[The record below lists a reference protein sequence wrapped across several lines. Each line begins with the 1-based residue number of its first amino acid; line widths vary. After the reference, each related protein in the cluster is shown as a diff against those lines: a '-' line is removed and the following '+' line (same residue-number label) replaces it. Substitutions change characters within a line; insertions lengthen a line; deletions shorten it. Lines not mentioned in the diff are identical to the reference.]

1 MRVARDERM
10 KAYPRAQPSRTSLS
24 RDGVARTIHAKAT
37 RGARSLSPHWHGVGQ
52 ADVMLSARIQARSRH
67 TLGETRTSSLAKG
80 TSTTATLAGVEGVW
94 SA

>member
-1 MRVARDERM
+1 MSRA
-10 KAYPRAQPSRTSLS
+10 ANPRALPSLDSPS
-24 RDGVARTIHAKAT
+24 RDGMARMIHANTA
-37 RGARSLSPHWHGVGQ
+37 RGAPSLSPRWHGVGQ

-80 TSTTATLAGVEGVW
+80 TSPTATIASAEGIW